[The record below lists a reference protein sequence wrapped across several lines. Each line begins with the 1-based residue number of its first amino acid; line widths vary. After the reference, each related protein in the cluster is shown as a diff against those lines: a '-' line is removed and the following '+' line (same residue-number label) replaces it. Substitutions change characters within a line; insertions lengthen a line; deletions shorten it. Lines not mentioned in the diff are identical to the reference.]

1 MSIPEIISTTK
12 AMQVKSESWRSD
24 KLRVALVPT
33 MGYLHS
39 GHLSL
44 IKKAQELADRCV
56 VSIFVNPLQFGP
68 TEDFSLYPRDIEND
82 IKQLSKHQVDAVF
95 IPTLEDFYPSNFSTN
110 VDVDKLTQGLCGT
123 NRQGHFQGVATV
135 VSKLFNAC
143 SPHIAVFGKKDYQQ
157 AIIVKRM
164 TRDLNWNIDIVLG
177 ATVRES
183 DGLAMS
189 SRNANLNKKE
199 RDSAPI
205 LYKALCSGQRAIVD
219 GERSATQVQ
228 NIVCAIIKEK
238 LTDQIDYVEVVET
251 ETLESVKY
259 IEDSVV
265 IAAAVRMSKV
275 RLIDNIMIL
284 RSDWI

>member
-1 MSIPEIISTTK
+1 
-12 AMQVKSESWRSD
+12 MQVKSESWRSD

-44 IKKAQELADRCV
+44 IKKGQDLADRCV

-95 IPTLEDFYPSNFSTN
+95 IPTLENFYPSNFSTN

-123 NRQGHFQGVATV
+123 NRPGHFQGVATV

-143 SPHIAVFGKKDYQQ
+143 TPHIAVFGQKDYQQ

-177 ATVRES
+177 DTVRES

-189 SRNANLNKKE
+189 SRNANLSKKE
-199 RDSAPI
+199 RDRAPM
-205 LYKALCSGQRAIVD
+205 LYKALCSGQRAIVN
-219 GERSATQVQ
+219 GERSATRVR
-228 NIVCAIIKEK
+228 NMVRATIKEK
-238 LTDQIDYVEVVET
+238 LTNQIDYVEVVEA
-251 ETLESVKY
+251 ETLESAIC
-259 IEDSVV
+259 IEGSVV

>member
-1 MSIPEIISTTK
+1 
-12 AMQVKSESWRSD
+12 MQVKSESWRSD

-44 IKKAQELADRCV
+44 IKKGQDLADRCV

-95 IPTLEDFYPSNFSTN
+95 IPILEDFYPSNFSTS

-123 NRQGHFQGVATV
+123 NRPGHFQGVATV

-143 SPHIAVFGKKDYQQ
+143 SPHIAVFGQKDYQQ

-177 ATVRES
+177 DTVRES

-189 SRNANLNKKE
+189 SRNANLSTKE
-199 RDSAPI
+199 RDSAPM
-205 LYKALCSGQRAIVD
+205 LYKALCSGQRAIVN
-219 GERSATQVQ
+219 GERSATRVR
-228 NIVCAIIKEK
+228 NMVRATIKEK
-238 LTDQIDYVEVVET
+238 LTNQIDYVEVVET
-251 ETLESVKY
+251 ETLESAIC
-259 IEDSVV
+259 IEGSVV

>member
-1 MSIPEIISTTK
+1 MSIPEIISTAE
-12 AMQVKSESWRSD
+12 AMQAKSESWRSN
-24 KLRVALVPT
+24 KLKIALIPT

-44 IKKAQELADRCV
+44 IKKGRELADRCV

-82 IKQLSKHQVDAVF
+82 IKQLSKYQVDAVF
-95 IPTLEDFYPSNFSTN
+95 IPTLKDFYPSNFSTN
-110 VDVDKLTQGLCGT
+110 VEVDKLIQGLCGT
-123 NRQGHFQGVATV
+123 NRPGHFQGVATV

-143 SPHIAVFGKKDYQQ
+143 SPHIAVFGQKDYQQ

-164 TRDLNWNIDIVLG
+164 TRDLNWNINIVLG
-177 ATVRES
+177 STVRES

-189 SRNANLNKKE
+189 SRNVNLNKKE
-199 RDSAPI
+199 CDSAPM
-205 LYKALCSGQRAIVD
+205 LYKALCSGQRAIVN
-219 GERSATQVQ
+219 GERSATRVR
-228 NIVCAIIKEK
+228 NIVCDIIKEK
-238 LTDQIDYVEVVET
+238 LTNQIDYVEVVET
-251 ETLESVKY
+251 ETLKSVKF
-259 IEDSVV
+259 IDGSVV
-265 IAAAVRMSKV
+265 IVGAVRMSKV

>member
-1 MSIPEIISTTK
+1 
-12 AMQVKSESWRSD
+12 MQVKSESWRSD

-44 IKKAQELADRCV
+44 IKKGQDLADRCV

-95 IPTLEDFYPSNFSTN
+95 IPTLENFYPSNFSTN

-123 NRQGHFQGVATV
+123 NRPGHFQGVATV

-143 SPHIAVFGKKDYQQ
+143 SPHIAVFGQKDYQQ

-177 ATVRES
+177 DTVRES

-189 SRNANLNKKE
+189 SRNANLSKKE
-199 RDSAPI
+199 RDSAPM
-205 LYKALCSGQRAIVD
+205 LYKALCSGQRAIVN
-219 GERSATQVQ
+219 GERSATRVR
-228 NIVCAIIKEK
+228 NMVRATIKEK
-238 LTDQIDYVEVVET
+238 LTNQIDYVEVVEA
-251 ETLESVKY
+251 ETLESAIC
-259 IEDSVV
+259 IEGSVV

>member
-1 MSIPEIISTTK
+1 
-12 AMQVKSESWRSD
+12 MQVKSESWRSD

-44 IKKAQELADRCV
+44 IKKGQDLADRCV

-95 IPTLEDFYPSNFSTN
+95 IPTIENFYPSNFLTN

-123 NRQGHFQGVATV
+123 NRPGHFQGVATV

-143 SPHIAVFGKKDYQQ
+143 SPHIAVFGQKDYQQ

-177 ATVRES
+177 DTVRES

-189 SRNANLNKKE
+189 SRNANLSTKE
-199 RDSAPI
+199 RDSAPM
-205 LYKALCSGQRAIVD
+205 LYKALCSGQRAIVN
-219 GERSATQVQ
+219 GERSATRVR
-228 NIVCAIIKEK
+228 NMVRATIKEK
-238 LTDQIDYVEVVET
+238 LTNQIDYVEVVET
-251 ETLESVKY
+251 ETLESAIC
-259 IEDSVV
+259 IEGSVV

>member
-1 MSIPEIISTTK
+1 MSIPEIISSVK

-44 IKKAQELADRCV
+44 IKKGQDLADRCV

-95 IPTLEDFYPSNFSTN
+95 IPTIENFYPSNFLTN

-123 NRQGHFQGVATV
+123 NRPGHFQGVATV

-143 SPHIAVFGKKDYQQ
+143 SPHIAVFGQKDYQQ

-177 ATVRES
+177 DTVRES

-189 SRNANLNKKE
+189 SRNANLSTKE
-199 RDSAPI
+199 RDSAPM
-205 LYKALCSGQRAIVD
+205 LYKALCSGQRAIVN
-219 GERSATQVQ
+219 GERSATRVR
-228 NIVCAIIKEK
+228 NMVRATIKEK
-238 LTDQIDYVEVVET
+238 LTNQIDYVEVVET
-251 ETLESVKY
+251 ETLESAIC
-259 IEDSVV
+259 IEGSVV